1 MHGLQYRSNGVE
13 MTDSNPATET
23 KTKTGKPSRSKGA
36 RETREKE
43 ARALNRLMVENAGR
57 IATRIKAR
65 AVFIFADACSDPTP
79 LEKLHNKKINTVL
92 FTKNEAD
99 LPKELHKYVKNIL
112 IIPNINLTRMGH
124 VKVAAVMAIN
134 ANLLD
139 HGDKAVFLSGISELG
154 ALDSTIVLEIGR
166 EFEMISSDDVRNLSE
181 NIKPAIFEAVL
192 NLTVEIAHQ
201 GREGKSVGSTFV
213 IGDVETV
220 LARSRQLTINPFK
233 GYSED
238 ERNILDPE
246 VRETLKEFS
255 SIDGAFIIREDG
267 VVVTA
272 GRHLNAAFEEES
284 LPQGLGSRHASAA
297 GITSVSDATAL
308 VVSES
313 TGDVRIFRKGK
324 IFLTIEKS
332 AR

>member
-1 MHGLQYRSNGVE
+1 MA
-13 MTDSNPATET
+13 DSKTTEAGT
-23 KTKTGKPSRSKGA
+23 KQKSSRTQKKQKA
-36 RETREKE
+36 PEDTWQKE
-43 ARALNRLMVENAGR
+43 ARLLSRMMIENAGR
-57 IATRIKAR
+57 IAERVKAR
-65 AVFIFADACSDPTP
+65 SVFLYADACRDFSA
-79 LEKLHNKKINTVL
+79 LEKLVNKVNVVAVTKEEKAL
-92 FTKNEAD
+92 PEDLRKQTKNY
-99 LPKELHKYVKNIL
+99 LK
-112 IIPNINLTRMGH
+112 IPNINLTRMGQ

-134 ANLLD
+134 ANMLD
-139 HGDKAVFLSGISELG
+139 QGDKAVFISGLSELG
-154 ALDSTIVLEIGR
+154 ALDSVIVLDIGR
-166 EFEMISSDDVRNLSE
+166 EFEMMSSADVRNLSE

-192 NLTVEIAHQ
+192 NLAVELAHQ

-213 IGDVETV
+213 IGDTETT

-238 ERNILDPE
+238 ERNVLDPE
-246 VRETLKEFS
+246 VKETLKEFS
-255 SIDGAFIIREDG
+255 TIDGAYIIREDG

-272 GRHLNAAFEEES
+272 GRHLNAAFEEDS

-297 GITSVSDATAL
+297 GITSVTKATAI

-313 TGDVRIFRKGK
+313 TGDVRIFRGGK

>member
-1 MHGLQYRSNGVE
+1 MAESKSTGTS
-13 MTDSNPATET
+13 T
-23 KTKTGKPSRSKGA
+23 KRKSSRTQKVKSVGD
-36 RETREKE
+36 TWQKE
-43 ARALNRLMVENAGR
+43 SRLLSRLILENAGR
-57 IATRIKAR
+57 IAERVKAR
-65 AVFIFADACSDPTP
+65 SIFLFADACGDFSP
-79 LEKLHNKKINTVL
+79 LEKLVKKVSVVAV
-92 FTKNEAD
+92 TKEEKILTED
-99 LPKELHKYVKNIL
+99 IRKQVKHYL
-112 IIPNINLTRMGH
+112 KIPNINFTRMGQ

-134 ANLLD
+134 TNLLD
-139 HGDKAVFLSGISELG
+139 HGDKAVFLTGLSELG
-154 ALDSTIVLEIGR
+154 ALDSIIVLDIGR
-166 EFEMISSDDVRNLSE
+166 EFEMMSSADVRSLSE

-192 NLTVEIAHQ
+192 NLAVELAHQ
-201 GREGKSVGSTFV
+201 GREGKSVGCTFV
-213 IGDVETV
+213 IGDTETT

-238 ERNILDPE
+238 ERNVLDPE

-255 SIDGAFIIREDG
+255 TIDGAFIIREDG

-297 GITSVSDATAL
+297 GITSVTKATAI

-313 TGDVRIFRKGK
+313 TGDVRIFRGGK